1 MVVRDIGS
9 RLLCM
14 SFSLPMPP
22 HLSGHLPNVALLAL
36 SVGIALAA
44 DRLATSPVDAPG
56 ASNAGA
62 QVAPFMTPVSPA
74 ATPSRS
80 VIALPADPF
89 GRTGTLDEHAT
100 VAPVAPPGTVS
111 STSRAARLTAI
122 LIADERRIAVID
134 ETTVKVGD
142 TLRDGARVASIQAD
156 RVWLSDRNGR
166 MRMLTLST
174 GVR

>member
-1 MVVRDIGS
+1 MRDIGS

-14 SFSLPMPP
+14 SFSLPMSP

-56 ASNAGA
+56 AASSAGA
-62 QVAPFMTPVSPA
+62 QVGLFMTPISTA
-74 ATPSRS
+74 ALPSRS
-80 VIALPADPF
+80 AIAVPADPF
-89 GRTGTLDEHAT
+89 GRTGAANDHST
-100 VAPVAPPGTVS
+100 VAPIAPTGTVS
-111 STSRAARLTAI
+111 STSRGARLTAI

-166 MRMLTLST
+166 MRVLTLST